1 MGSLKSSK
9 NPSAGQSKQA
19 AKQNER
25 GLAHY
30 GQWEMEEAIA
40 AFHKAT
46 SGEPDNPE
54 YHLNLAR
61 AYARSGAFD
70 DAMGS
75 LGEYLRTETDENVA
89 TRYERLFSSAMDDVE
104 TMLVEKMPALRLTL
118 PEIGKAIQ
126 MWLEYRITVGRR
138 PLRIPKPE
146 LWAAAVTH
154 AVAKINM
161 ADLTRPQIAQAYG
174 ISERSLQQKY
184 EQLDETLDL
193 MPADFR
199 YFCGEENPLDKVVEA
214 AQLLEEM
221 YGRFREE

>member
-1 MGSLKSSK
+1 MATSNTGKD
-9 NPSAGQSKQA
+9 PSASQLKQA
-19 AKQNER
+19 AVRNDR
-25 GLAHY
+25 GLEHY
-30 GQWEMEEAIA
+30 GDWEMEEAIA
-40 AFHKAT
+40 AFREAT
-46 SGEPDNPE
+46 TFAPDNPE

-70 DAMGS
+70 EAMVS
-75 LGEYLRTETDENVA
+75 LGEYLRTETDKDVA
-89 TRYERLFSSAMDDVE
+89 TRYERLFSSAMDGVE
-104 TMLVEKMPALRLTL
+104 TLLVNTMPEMGLTV
-118 PEIGKAIQ
+118 PEVGRAIQ
-126 MWLEYRITVGRR
+126 MWLEYRITVGRK

-161 ADLTRPQIAQAYG
+161 AKISREEIAHVYG
-174 ISERSLQQKY
+174 INERSLRQKY

-221 YGRFREE
+221 YGRFQDE